1 MHLPRL
7 VEQQQCQ
14 PRQLHCLLGILLLR
28 LLMLALLLML
38 KLLLPLL
45 FLAQPAWH
53 MRWRI
58 IG

>member
-1 MHLPRL
+1 M